1 MISFDLY
8 SQERYLSSINDNQL
22 SDKDSFGL
30 FSSRDKNINNIFS
43 TSIIKNQ
50 SNSILNNSNGNIN
63 NKFQNSYIYQNSPT
77 SPREYSTISTTKKSL
92 EYDIKIAELK
102 EKLKILKEENKNNEN
117 NINLSKLRI
126 NKLQNEEKASLR
138 ELENTQKRILKIKNN
153 RKNATNQKYSSKKR
167 INLNLSSIKNT
178 NSNNYNYTNK
188 KINYT
193 TKNNKS
199 IIDTECS
206 SGNKSQILLKIKNN
220 LNNLEKH
227 NSYRINLK
235 NRKNTFNILSP
246 KLKYFITKNGIN
258 NSYDMIQTDNAN
270 YMNNGHD
277 QIKSNIFK
285 KKINKNKSDLRA
297 QMKNNLIK
305 KLKEDELN
313 KKKIEEEIKQ
323 IEKEQYD
330 LCINFSLNLYSGST
344 ESNSQNTNDK
354 RMKMYEEY
362 ENDDNIVNYNYT

>member
-22 SDKDSFGL
+22 SDKGSFGL

-153 RKNATNQKYSSKKR
+153 RKNANNQKYSSKKR

-227 NSYRINLK
+227 NSYRVNLK

-270 YMNNGHD
+270 YMNNGHE
-277 QIKSNIFK
+277 QIKSSIFK

-297 QMKNNLIK
+297 EMKNNLIK

-330 LCINFSLNLYSGST
+330 LCINFSLNLYSGNT